1 MKATPR
7 MHTYGKLP
15 AKITINSEQH
25 GAQWGFSDKKAQKT
39 SAEPTPAQIHK
50 TEALTKIL

>member
-39 SAEPTPAQIHK
+39 SAEPTPASRHK
-50 TEALTKIL
+50 TEVFVKIL

>member
-25 GAQWGFSDKKAQKT
+25 GAQWGFSDKKAQK
-39 SAEPTPAQIHK
+39 PLLAQHLYK
-50 TEALTKIL
+50 DTKQRR